1 MKSGKCAVQIIGNV
15 LRGENL
21 VEENMVLEVL
31 EGFQNTSEAR
41 KAARKFI
48 AENPMAFRYKIVAP
62 Y

>member
-1 MKSGKCAVQIIGNV
+1 MQIIGNV

-21 VEENMVLEVL
+21 VEENMVVGFL

-48 AENPMAFRYKIVAP
+48 AETPMAFRYKIIPA